1 VNWKCAAGKDTFG
14 MWQLTQSAAETGQG
28 EAAVGPGLF
37 EPLRFP
43 AIWQLVH
50 FES

>member
-1 VNWKCAAGKDTFG
+1 

-28 EAAVGPGLF
+28 EAAGLF

-43 AIWQLVH
+43 SIWQFVH